1 MLKRLEILNGELSLK
16 FDSLNTRYTVKMTN
30 EDEELKL
37 NYEIE
42 EDDEISI
49 FNNHLTEDK
58 TEVVITV
65 YNEGESTSYYL
76 EVYKKE
82 AEEAADTLNYFES
95 LEVKTDTYLPK
106 YVAPLIASICFLV
119 ILFLFT
125 VLFKKRK
132 KCK

>member
-65 YNEGESTSYYL
+65 YNEEESTSYYL

-125 VLFKKRK
+125 TLFKKRK

>member
-82 AEEAADTLNYFES
+82 AEEAADTLSYFES